1 MPPSGDVPT
10 RITTDTLAH
19 YNQRAAAFWE
29 GTRDHDVRQN
39 IEALL
44 RHIRGTP
51 PFIFMLIL
59 AAALIIMF
67 PQIALFL
74 RDLAFR

>member
-1 MPPSGDVPT
+1 M
-10 RITTDTLAH
+10 
-19 YNQRAAAFWE
+19 
-29 GTRDHDVRQN
+29 
-39 IEALL
+39 
-44 RHIRGTP
+44 IRGTP
-51 PFIFMLIL
+51 PFVFMLVL